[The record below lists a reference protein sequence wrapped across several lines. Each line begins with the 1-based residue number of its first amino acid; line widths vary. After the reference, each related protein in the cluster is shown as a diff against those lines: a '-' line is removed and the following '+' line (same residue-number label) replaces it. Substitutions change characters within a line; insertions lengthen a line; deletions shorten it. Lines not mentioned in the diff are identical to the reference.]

1 VKALLKVGYTCNNNC
16 VFCHSSDPTRG
27 LRPLAPSG
35 KARRG
40 PHSPAAP
47 LGAGSRFALRDFDP
61 WAAAG
66 ATPVAEGHP

>member
-1 VKALLKVGYTCNNNC
+1 MTELDLNRHNVLV
-16 VFCHSSDPTRG
+16 DPTRG

-47 LGAGSRFALRDFDP
+47 LGAGSRFALRGGL
-61 WAAAG
+61 G
-66 ATPVAEGHP
+66 APRSEGPS